1 MISVSVSLYLS
12 LRMPL
17 ALQASLL
24 MSFSLTRSEVAV
36 GRTAGAYLQAV
47 GVRSKK
53 GWCRHTMGRQ
63 QLVEMTG
70 RLAEA
75 EMGRRRHCGG
85 MLTA

>member
-1 MISVSVSLYLS
+1 MNQGS
-12 LRMPL
+12 
-17 ALQASLL
+17 
-24 MSFSLTRSEVAV
+24 VAV
-36 GRTAGAYLQAV
+36 GRTTGAYLQAV
-47 GVRSKK
+47 GIRSRTE
-53 GWCRHTMGRQ
+53 WCRHTMGRQ